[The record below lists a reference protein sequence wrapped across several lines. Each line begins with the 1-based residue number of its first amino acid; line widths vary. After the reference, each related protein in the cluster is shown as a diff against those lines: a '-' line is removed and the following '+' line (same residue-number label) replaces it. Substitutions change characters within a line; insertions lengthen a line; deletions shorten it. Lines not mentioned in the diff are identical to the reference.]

1 MSDAELKAHRTKSE
15 IVRDLFMSC
24 LFDDGEPTDGAV
36 MVEGIT
42 ITVGFHPGRLAER
55 KDEIRKIAAQ
65 IVSDDFLAD
74 KGGGMS
80 FVNLC
85 VDRDRVVWG
94 EHINCQELMLLCVGA
109 GLASYCLPRAMWGIL
124 PGAVPYVAFSL

>member
-55 KDEIRKIAAQ
+55 KDEIRKIAA
-65 IVSDDFLAD
+65 ITCVRARTFLLR
-74 KGGGMS
+74 KERS
-80 FVNLC
+80 KL
-85 VDRDRVVWG
+85 R
-94 EHINCQELMLLCVGA
+94 
-109 GLASYCLPRAMWGIL
+109 
-124 PGAVPYVAFSL
+124 